1 VSLLWQRLEHYLLIS
16 ISLAFLTGIL
26 FQHLCFITPGSSAI
40 LSAFLF
46 FPLLF
51 SFKQNVSGYVF
62 VSLLLL
68 VFSLGMFHAANYST
82 RPFGEGTIYNNI
94 TEETDVVVSGTLHAM
109 PLFDGQ
115 KTSILLKT
123 RLLQKKSEESFS
135 LTSGLVKLSLRNV
148 WPKRYKPGDELVIRC
163 KLSRPYRFQNPGGF
177 DYPAFLAA
185 KNIFITGKISTT
197 AHIHSLN
204 HTQSWLQTLRYLSEN
219 KRVQIRDFMN
229 ASLSEDH
236 AAIYR
241 ALLIGDRSGINKDLL
256 ETFKA
261 SGVMHI
267 LAISGLHVS
276 LVASALFI
284 LFYWLTRRSTFL
296 LLRYSCK
303 KIALLATIP
312 PLCIYALLAGAQ
324 TPVLRSLIMV
334 LVFILA
340 FCVQRHRS
348 PFTTLSFAALLILVL
363 NPLTLFTASFQ
374 LSFAAVASL
383 ILILPHLISIVQI
396 APTEDETN
404 ITLICKKVLHWIYAA
419 LLVSI
424 AATIGT
430 APLLLYTFNR
440 ISTFGP
446 FANLLLEPLLCLWSL
461 PFGLLSIIFLGI
473 APSFAGILLHIGDTG
488 IFAAI
493 SITDLLASFPYST
506 LWFATPSV
514 PLIIC
519 YYVSLAFCFSRFP
532 LQTRI
537 PLFLAICLLFYFPPR
552 RYIKKL
558 DTTAELVFLDVG
570 QGNATFIRFG
580 DGKKILVD
588 GGGAYSK
595 KFNVGE
601 SVIAPYLWHEGFTH
615 LDAILITHPDAD
627 HYNGIPFLLQ
637 RFRPDILWINGDSGH
652 DQRYENLLSLAKE
665 LNIRIQTVKGEQL
678 LLTGKDAELRS
689 VPNLLQDNGS
699 ASSNDQS
706 VIVRFSDSVFS
717 CLLTGDISKNVE
729 QILLQNKERLQ
740 SDILLAAHHGS
751 KTSNSRVFLNTVK
764 PKQIIVS
771 SGRFHPEFFP
781 SKQLRS
787 FCENEQIPLLITA
800 EHGAISVKNSG
811 EKFDISHPR

>member
-1 VSLLWQRLEHYLLIS
+1 MNLLWQKLEHYLLIS

-26 FQHLCFITPGSSAI
+26 FQHLYSIAPASSAI
-40 LSAFLF
+40 LSVFLF

-51 SFKQNVSGYVF
+51 SFKGNASEHYT

-68 VFSLGMFHAANYST
+68 VFSLGLFHAANYSAH
-82 RPFGEGTIYNNI
+82 PFSEGTIYNNI
-94 TEETDVVVSGTLHAM
+94 TEETDVVVSGTLQTM

-115 KTSILLKT
+115 KTSILLKA
-123 RLLQKKSEESFS
+123 RLLRKKSEESFS

-148 WPKRYKPGDELVIRC
+148 WPKRYKPGDELLIRC

-204 HTQSWLQTLRYLSEN
+204 HTKSWLQTLRYLPEN
-219 KRVQIRDFMN
+219 KRVQIRDFIN

-241 ALLIGDRSGINKDLL
+241 ALLIGDRSGIDKDLL
-256 ETFKA
+256 ESFKA

-267 LAISGLHVS
+267 LAISGLHLS
-276 LVASALFI
+276 LVASALFVF
-284 LFYWLTRRSTFL
+284 FYWLARRSTFL
-296 LLRYSCK
+296 LLHYSCK
-303 KIALLATIP
+303 KIGLLTTIP
-312 PLCIYALLAGAQ
+312 PLCTYALLSGAQ

-340 FCVQRHRS
+340 FCVQRQRS
-348 PFTTLSFAALLILVL
+348 PFTTLSFAALLILIL
-363 NPLTLFTASFQ
+363 NPLSLFTASFQ

-383 ILILPHLISIVQI
+383 ILILPHLISIIQTDTTDDDSTI
-396 APTEDETN
+396 A
-404 ITLICKKVLHWIYAA
+404 LICKKGLYWTYAA

-440 ISTFGP
+440 ISTLGP
-446 FANLLLEPLLCLWSL
+446 IANLLLEPLLCLWSL
-461 PFGLLSIIFLGI
+461 PCGLFSIIFLGI
-473 APSFAGILLHIGDTG
+473 SPSFAEGLLHLGDTG
-488 IFAAI
+488 ILAAI
-493 SITDLLASFPYST
+493 YVANFLASFTYST
-506 LWFATPSV
+506 LWFPTPSI
-514 PLIIC
+514 PLIFC
-519 YYVSLAFCFSRFP
+519 YYISLAFCFSKFP
-532 LQTRI
+532 LHTRI
-537 PLFLAICLLFYFPPR
+537 PFIFAVCVLFYFPPR
-552 RYIKKL
+552 SYLKTL
-558 DTTAELVFLDVG
+558 DTNAELVFLDVG

-637 RFRPDILWINGDSGH
+637 RFRPEILWINGDSGH
-652 DQRYENLLSLAKE
+652 DQRYEDLLTLAKE
-665 LNIRIQTVKGEQL
+665 LNIRIQTVKGKQL
-678 LLTGKDAELRS
+678 LLTGKAAKLLS
-689 VPNLLQDNGS
+689 IPNPLQNNS
-699 ASSNDQS
+699 NASPNDQS
-706 VIVRFSDSVFS
+706 IIVRFSDGLFS
-717 CLLTGDISKNVE
+717 CILTGDISTNVE
-729 QILLQNKERLQ
+729 QILLQNKELLQ

-751 KTSNSRVFLNTVK
+751 KTSNSHVFLNTVK

-781 SKQLRS
+781 SKQLRT
-787 FCENEQIPLLITA
+787 FCKEEQIPLLITA